1 MSFRG
6 LTELPVVFGPAVALG
21 AWLAIGLPISAA
33 AAMEAVSFKTQ
44 VAPILHNNCLECHKP
59 GAAGYEASGLDMES
73 YESLMKGTKY
83 GPIIVPGS
91 AMTSNFNVLV
101 EGRADRSIQMPYHGQ
116 KLGAVLIDILRRWVD
131 EGARNN

>member
-1 MSFRG
+1 
-6 LTELPVVFGPAVALG
+6 
-21 AWLAIGLPISAA
+21 
-33 AAMEAVSFKTQ
+33 MEAVSFKKQ
-44 VAPILHNNCLECHKP
+44 VAPILHTNCLECHKP

-101 EGRADRSIQMPYHGQ
+101 EGRADLSIQMPYHAR
-116 KLGAVLIDILRRWVD
+116 KLAPVLIDILRRWVD